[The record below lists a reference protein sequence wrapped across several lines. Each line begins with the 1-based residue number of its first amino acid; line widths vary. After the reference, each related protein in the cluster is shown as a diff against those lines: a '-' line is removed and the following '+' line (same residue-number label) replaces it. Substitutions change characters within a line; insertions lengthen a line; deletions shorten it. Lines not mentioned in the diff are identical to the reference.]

1 MRVHVTLFL
10 LTILLE
16 FVFGMW
22 KEGPSTSYSQNVME
36 QGVQRAMNVQGRG
49 GRLPIEI
56 LFEQVDRSLKLEKGE
71 AVKHAALLKKF
82 LVSLGTW
89 ENEGISNE
97 AFESAVYTKRCLPV
111 DDDYFKLDSSISMDI
126 ERLFVEYDH
135 YGNVIDKQFGKIEFN
150 DLNFHNVLLDNIY
163 RLCMFEKPTPVQAYA
178 IRILTFPEKIDLI
191 AVAETGSGKTAA
203 FLIPLIYRLLEA
215 KKKGEI
221 KNKNQT
227 LTYFPIA
234 LILLPTQELAQQT
247 YLEVLKLAYRTP
259 LVPALIHGGQDN
271 YAPQVDTFKLGCD
284 ILVATPLRLIE
295 MTKNSDI
302 GLSNCSFLVMDESD
316 RLLDSDFAKQTGA
329 IIQQLPAKEE
339 RTTGRVLLKF

>member
-1 MRVHVTLFL
+1 MFC
-10 LTILLE
+10 E
-16 FVFGMW
+16 FKW
-22 KEGPSTSYSQNVME
+22 PKNSQKI
-36 QGVQRAMNVQGRG
+36 
-49 GRLPIEI
+49 P
-56 LFEQVDRSLKLEKGE
+56 
-71 AVKHAALLKKF
+71 
-82 LVSLGTW
+82 SLG
-89 ENEGISNE
+89 
-97 AFESAVYTKRCLPV
+97 V
-111 DDDYFKLDSSISMDI
+111 
-126 ERLFVEYDH
+126 
-135 YGNVIDKQFGKIEFN
+135 
-150 DLNFHNVLLDNIY
+150 
-163 RLCMFEKPTPVQAYA
+163 
-178 IRILTFPEKIDLI
+178 
-191 AVAETGSGKTAA
+191 TAA

-302 GLSNCSFLVMDESD
+302 DLSHCSFLVMDESD

-329 IIQQLPAKEE
+329 IINQLPTKEE
-339 RTTGRVLLKF
+339 RTTVMFSATYNKKVDGLVEKFLKIDHVCI